1 MPSLSYISY
10 LKGFPS
16 IVNVSGLH
24 NHSSKSLELPMQ
36 IVQISKT
43 KLKSFH
49 TLTTSSF
56 GKTSLSAK
64 HANIR
69 SSGAS
74 GGTCALRLNNDMNSH
89 CKAVDSTCWWKY
101 HCCPSL
107 RLQQLTFKRD
117 KKKKDLSIYNVLVGV
132 AWHFY
137 WIWHLNLLGSDL
149 TGVKLHCL
157 YCTEFPTYGDMA
169 QIMMWYLLFII
180 NYCKCR
186 LWVFVYTCVGRN
198 IGPNSKIIQIKNIPL
213 ATQPM
218 KTVSEAYYFSLFCED
233 WIVLLS

>member
-1 MPSLSYISY
+1 MYIFTSALVPVDITPGITSWCEGAVHFCVRQGLNGKWKRCKIKLKTMPSLSYISY

-89 CKAVDSTCWWKY
+89 CKAVDSTC
-101 HCCPSL
+101 
-107 RLQQLTFKRD
+107 
-117 KKKKDLSIYNVLVGV
+117 
-132 AWHFY
+132 
-137 WIWHLNLLGSDL
+137 
-149 TGVKLHCL
+149 
-157 YCTEFPTYGDMA
+157 
-169 QIMMWYLLFII
+169 
-180 NYCKCR
+180 
-186 LWVFVYTCVGRN
+186 
-198 IGPNSKIIQIKNIPL
+198 
-213 ATQPM
+213 
-218 KTVSEAYYFSLFCED
+218 
-233 WIVLLS
+233 